1 MFICIGN
8 LGDLRIYVMIIIVIC
23 SIGDIRI
30 ICHLSLEGLLFCLI
44 CYWGCLFVGFS
55 LFGLWK
61 GLFMGFRLTLM
72 ALRSKWMFDKINQL
86 SWQIFFIIS
95 LFGILIVRIF
105 IILLL
110 NDNRCF
116 SSSWILYLWLLYV
129 KDHWV

>member
-8 LGDLRIYVMIIIVIC
+8 LGDLRICVMIIIVIC

-30 ICHLSLEGLLFCLI
+30 ISHLSLEGLLFCLI
-44 CYWGCLFVGFS
+44 YYWGCLFVGFS

>member
-8 LGDLRIYVMIIIVIC
+8 LGDLRICVMIIIVIC

-30 ICHLSLEGLLFCLI
+30 ISHLILEGLLFCLI
-44 CYWGCLFVGFS
+44 YYWGCLFVGFS